1 MILHCVFVNFR
12 SDGDPAEQ
20 QAVLTGLGELQPLID
35 GFEAY
40 QHGPNRDFEDKTPDH
55 RDGFICTFRDAEAL
69 QSYADNEAHKALG
82 ARLVAQCVGGADGIL
97 VYDLEV

>member
-12 SDGDPAEQ
+12 PDGDPDEQ
-20 QAVLTGLGELQPLID
+20 QAVLRGLGDLQPNID

-40 QHGPNRDFEDKTPDH
+40 HFGPNLDFERKTKDH
-55 RDGFICTFRDAEAL
+55 RDGFICTFRDRAAL
-69 QSYADNEAHKALG
+69 QAYSDNTAHKALG